1 MLSDPFISDLHRVR
15 RIYDSLLPPATDVVK
30 HVCPPA
36 LPGVYLEILESVYGS
51 VEDGDELLAKFM
63 GTLQNQGEKSSD
75 YLHRLQV
82 ILSATIRRG
91 ALRRKIV
98 TAAS

>member
-36 LPGVYLEILESVYGS
+36 LPGVCHGSWVPGPILTVSCLCACAYV
-51 VEDGDELLAKFM
+51 
-63 GTLQNQGEKSSD
+63 
-75 YLHRLQV
+75 
-82 ILSATIRRG
+82 
-91 ALRRKIV
+91 
-98 TAAS
+98 